1 MGSRRAG
8 AWLAERF
15 REVGL
20 DDVRIDDVGNV
31 FGVHPGFGQRYVA
44 LSAHIDTVFPAN
56 TPLNIRQQGSRLYGP
71 GVSDNGAGV
80 AAMLGIAS
88 LLRAVR
94 LRHALPFVFIGN
106 VGEEGEGDLRG
117 MRHIFSTPRW
127 KDSIAYSVVLDG
139 AGADTIV
146 AEALGSRRF
155 EVIVRGPGGHSW
167 SDFGAPNP
175 IVILS
180 RAVDTFTA
188 TPVPTAPKTTFNI
201 GVIRGGTSVN
211 SIPESASMK
220 VDIRST
226 SMAEM
231 ERLEQAL
238 RLALNRAVE
247 DETMSAEM
255 RSAVQKRPSG
265 VNCEVVAIGN
275 RPAGELAA
283 GARIL
288 HVIRAVDAQLNN
300 AAQVQRASTD
310 ANIPLSL
317 GLEAD
322 CHRRR
327 RFGRRGAYLAGMVR
341 QQWTRAGAEAD
352 SADDDGAGGSGGG
365 GMTRRPETSG
375 ANALCKCARF
385 FTSLK
390 RCAAQTLHAVVESH
404 FSQRTRE
411 MGHPAFLVVFIAIV
425 CGAQAPAPT
434 SAPEKTDT
442 RPRADAI
449 YLHANVYTGVPSNSP
464 FSSIQREEAMAV
476 RGDRIQAVGKTA
488 DVLKLKGPETQVID
502 LGGHFVMP
510 GFNDAHLHLA
520 DAGMQRLSVDLT
532 GVKTLDEFRERG
544 SRPGWRR
551 PSPTNGFWA
560 EDGTRPSG
568 QYRLCQA
575 AGIIDQVSDGH
586 PVFLDRVDG
595 HLALANTRAL
605 QLASITVASRDPEGG
620 KIDRDANGQPTGI
633 LRETAKQAVRAAIP
647 QLTRDE
653 RRRAIE
659 VGTRGPGRAR
669 RDLGAGLFAGI

>member
-1 MGSRRAG
+1 MSPTPPRADMPELAPAVQQELARLAASPEVRSAFNWLRTQEPQWTQWQMEMARIPAPPFSESARA

-15 REVGL
+15 REAGL

-31 FGVHPGFGQRYVA
+31 FGVHPGFGRRYVA

-80 AAMLGIAS
+80 TAMLAIAT

-94 LRHALPFVFIGN
+94 VRHALPLVFVGN

-180 RAVDTFTA
+180 RAIDAFTA
-188 TPVPTAPKTTFNI
+188 TPVPATPKTTFNV

-231 ERLEQAL
+231 ERLEQSL

-247 DETMSAEM
+247 DETLAAEM
-255 RSAVQKRPSG
+255 KSAAQKRPAG
-265 VNCEVVAIGN
+265 VSCEVVVIGS
-275 RPAGELAA
+275 RPAGELQA

-288 HVIRAVDAQLNN
+288 QVVRAVDAQLNN

-317 GLEAD
+317 GLEAIAI
-322 CHRRR
+322 
-327 RFGRRGAYLAGMVR
+327 GG
-341 QQWTRAGAEAD
+341 
-352 SADDDGAGGSGGG
+352 GGSGGG
-365 GMTRRPETSG
+365 AHTLQEWFDSNGRELG
-375 ANALCKCARF
+375 
-385 FTSLK
+385 LK
-390 RCAAQTLHAVVESH
+390 RILLTL
-404 FSQRTRE
+404 
-411 MGHPAFLVVFIAIV
+411 
-425 CGAQAPAPT
+425 
-434 SAPEKTDT
+434 
-442 RPRADAI
+442 
-449 YLHANVYTGVPSNSP
+449 
-464 FSSIQREEAMAV
+464 
-476 RGDRIQAVGKTA
+476 
-488 DVLKLKGPETQVID
+488 
-502 LGGHFVMP
+502 
-510 GFNDAHLHLA
+510 
-520 DAGMQRLSVDLT
+520 
-532 GVKTLDEFRERG
+532 
-544 SRPGWRR
+544 
-551 PSPTNGFWA
+551 
-560 EDGTRPSG
+560 
-568 QYRLCQA
+568 
-575 AGIIDQVSDGH
+575 
-586 PVFLDRVDG
+586 
-595 HLALANTRAL
+595 LALA
-605 QLASITVASRDPEGG
+605 G
-620 KIDRDANGQPTGI
+620 
-633 LRETAKQAVRAAIP
+633 
-647 QLTRDE
+647 
-653 RRRAIE
+653 
-659 VGTRGPGRAR
+659 VGE
-669 RDLGAGLFAGI
+669 